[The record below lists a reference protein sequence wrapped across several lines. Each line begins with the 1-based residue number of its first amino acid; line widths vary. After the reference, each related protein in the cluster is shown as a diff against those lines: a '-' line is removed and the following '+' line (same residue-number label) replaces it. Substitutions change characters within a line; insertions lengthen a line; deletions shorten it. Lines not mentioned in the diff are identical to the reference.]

1 MGEIMAHPYFVP
13 LLTGAAIIALFPLVA
28 GYLVLVERKVLAD
41 MQTRLGPMRTGPH
54 GFLQP
59 IADALKLLLKED
71 TIPDEADRRIF
82 WIAPV
87 IAAITALAALG
98 FIPFGAGIV
107 VADVNVGVLA
117 VAAMSSVGIIG
128 VILGGWSSNSH
139 YSLLGSLRSAA
150 QLVSYEVALALGLLG
165 GVMAAGSLSMVAAVE
180 RQQQQ
185 QLWGIF
191 DNYGLMIVS
200 FMIYFI
206 ASTAE
211 TNRAPFDLPEA
222 ESELVAGYMTE
233 YSGFRSLLL
242 RRIRR
247 DVRRR
252 RGGGD
257 AVLRR
262 MAAPFASVA
271 FLEGPLNVGVPV
283 TVFGVSGIGSL
294 YLVRRLKLLHQRLVL
309 LAVGLFLIVCAALFL
324 VPPVAASLAGPFWFF
339 FKLSLLIYTMIWIRG
354 TFPRLRYDQLMN
366 FGWHYLIPLGMLM
379 LLVHAVVGVA
389 GAEGR
394 ATEALGIRIPG
405 ADGYRGK
412 PGQTAGVPRRNS
424 ASSPRDWLG
433 SGQCRPTLEKSCRSS
448 RQSAETGA
456 RWRPSC
462 AWQ

>member
-1 MGEIMAHPYFVP
+1 MGEMMAHPYFVP
-13 LLTGAAIIALFPLVA
+13 LATGVAIIALFPLVA

-71 TIPDEADRRIF
+71 TIPDDADRRIF

-98 FIPFGAGIV
+98 FIPFGAGII

-180 RQQQQ
+180 KQQQQ
-185 QLWGIF
+185 HLWGIF

-200 FMIYFI
+200 FVIYFI

-233 YSGFRSLLL
+233 YSGFRWALFFLAEYAAMCVVAGVAVTLFLGGWL
-242 RRIRR
+242 R
-247 DVRRR
+247 
-252 RGGGD
+252 
-257 AVLRR
+257 
-262 MAAPFASVA
+262 PFANVA
-271 FLEGPLNVGVPV
+271 FLEVPLNVGAPIL
-283 TVFGVSGIGSL
+283 VFGLSGLGSL

-309 LAVGLFLIVCAALFL
+309 IAVGVFLLGCAALFL
-324 VPPVAASLAGPFWFF
+324 VPPIAAALSGPFWFF
-339 FKLSLLIYTMIWIRG
+339 SKLSLLIYSMIWIRG

-366 FGWHYLIPLGMLM
+366 VGWRYLIPLGMVM

-389 GAEGR
+389 KG
-394 ATEALGIRIPG
+394 
-405 ADGYRGK
+405 
-412 PGQTAGVPRRNS
+412 
-424 ASSPRDWLG
+424 
-433 SGQCRPTLEKSCRSS
+433 
-448 RQSAETGA
+448 
-456 RWRPSC
+456 
-462 AWQ
+462 